1 MNAGLSEILALSRVE
16 GQTAW
21 RIGFRHDIIVQLVAV
36 DGGGIAAENVRTPV
50 VAVGRWKN
58 SILAAIQGAAPGF
71 RSVEN

>member
-1 MNAGLSEILALSRVE
+1 MV
-16 GQTAW
+16 
-21 RIGFRHDIIVQLVAV
+21 VATN
-36 DGGGIAAENVRTPV
+36 GGIAAENVRTPV